1 MTYTAHG
8 KLGGT
13 GYCELMWRA
22 VHCKLYICMNEE
34 LYMNTTIFIAH
45 LRMYLFST
53 IFCTFFFTSF
63 LFFEGTFSSPYIKG
77 KTKQNSCIINIYNC
91 TRKRRVGGVG
101 GVWMNSGLLG
111 LSKDTIH
118 CVHILIIF
126 GLQWNL
132 YSRDT
137 LWTEASVP

>member
-1 MTYTAHG
+1 
-8 KLGGT
+8 
-13 GYCELMWRA
+13 
-22 VHCKLYICMNEE
+22 
-34 LYMNTTIFIAH
+34 MNTTIFIAH
-45 LRMYLFST
+45 LHMYLFST

-77 KTKQNSCIINIYNC
+77 KTKQNSCIIDIYNC
-91 TRKRRVGGVG
+91 TRQRRVGGIRGMG
-101 GVWMNSGLLG
+101 GVGINSGFLG

-132 YSRDT
+132 YSGDT
-137 LWTEASVP
+137 VWTKASVP